1 MPSQLGVEVLL
12 NTAALNP
19 STQLLPWLEEIFTLH
34 AMKKTRGNQV
44 RAARLLGITRATLRK
59 RAERFGINKETLAS

>member
-1 MPSQLGVEVLL
+1 MATRQDERMVEPDM
-12 NTAALNP
+12 NP
-19 STQLLPWLEEIFTLH
+19 ADLWLEEIFTLH

-59 RAERFGINKETLAS
+59 RAERFGINKETLAP